1 MPGLNGVEVTKRINK
16 RIPETR
22 VLILTMNADRFFTIE
37 ALKAGALG
45 YLLKEDSFTQ
55 LVDAI
60 RAVNRGEIFV
70 SSTL

>member
-1 MPGLNGVEVTKRINK
+1 M
-16 RIPETR
+16 
-22 VLILTMNADRFFTIE
+22 
-37 ALKAGALG
+37 KAGALG